1 MHKLMRWYRKQD
13 GSVTL
18 EAAVFMPIFILF
30 LVFLIY
36 MVRFA
41 LTDIALN
48 RATSETAKQ
57 IATQVY
63 PVKVVTEKVTSFVGD
78 QYQEIIKDL
87 EDNQQHIEAELV
99 ETLGSEG
106 LQLLKDSTGGVISS
120 AQASAL
126 TYVVQR
132 HLEEEDRMKIIEA
145 DNVEVESAVL
155 PIIDGDSKY
164 VEIVATYELD
174 LPIPFIERTFVL
186 RKKAVER
193 AWLGS

>member
-1 MHKLMRWYRKQD
+1 
-13 GSVTL
+13 
-18 EAAVFMPIFILF
+18 
-30 LVFLIY
+30 
-36 MVRFA
+36 MVKFA

-63 PVKVVTEKVTSFVGD
+63 PVKVVVEGVTDIVGD
-78 QYQEIIKDL
+78 QYAEIIDDL
-87 EDNQQHIEAELV
+87 HENQQHLEADLI

-106 LQLLKDSTGGVISS
+106 LQLLKDSTGGLISS

-126 TYVVQR
+126 NFVIRR
-132 HLEEEDRMKIIEA
+132 HLAEEDRMNIIVA
-145 DNVEVESAVL
+145 DNVNVESAIL
-155 PIIDGDSKY
+155 PVIDGSSQY
-164 VEIVATYELD
+164 VEINATYQID
-174 LPIPFIERTFVL
+174 LPIPFLDQTFIL

>member
-1 MHKLMRWYRKQD
+1 MRWYRKQD

>member
-1 MHKLMRWYRKQD
+1 
-13 GSVTL
+13 
-18 EAAVFMPIFILF
+18 
-30 LVFLIY
+30 

-48 RATSETAKQ
+48 RATSESAKQ

-63 PVKVVTEKVTSFVGD
+63 PVKVVAESVQNYIGS
-78 QYQEIIKDL
+78 QYDEIISDL
-87 EDNQQHIEAELV
+87 NDNQQHIEAELI

-106 LQLLKDSTGGVISS
+106 MQLLKDSTGGLISS

-132 HLEEEDRMKIIEA
+132 HLEEEDRMNIIEA
-145 DNVEVESAVL
+145 SNVQVESAVL
-155 PIIDGDSKY
+155 PVIDGSSKY

-174 LPIPFIERTFVL
+174 LPIPFLDRTFVL